1 MPCYATRSVTQALND
16 VPDIN
21 LLARG
26 LEEMGFT
33 TRVIGK
39 TVAFSGVDKTT
50 GEYQSGE
57 YRDGKLTSSTGMNLE
72 VLGKYV
78 AKANI
83 KKQVEQNNSDKYK
96 AVKITLTWT
105 GEFDAV
111 ITKGSK

>member
-1 MPCYATRSVTQALND
+1 MPCYATRTVTQSLSD
-16 VPDIN
+16 VNDIN

-57 YRDGKLTSSTGMNLE
+57 YRDGKLTSSTGMNL
-72 VLGKYV
+72 VALGQYV
-78 AKANI
+78 GKANI
-83 KKQVEQNNSDKYK
+83 KKQVSDNNTDKYK
-96 AVKITLTWT
+96 ATKITLTWT
-105 GEFDAV
+105 SEFDFV
-111 ITKGSK
+111 IDKGAK

>member
-1 MPCYATRSVTQALND
+1 MPCYAQRTVTQSLSD
-16 VPDIN
+16 VKDIN

-33 TRVIGK
+33 TRVLGK

-57 YRDGKLTSSTGMNLE
+57 YRDGKLTSSNGMNLE
-72 VLGKYV
+72 ALGQYV
-78 AKANI
+78 GKANI
-83 KKQVEQNNSDKYK
+83 KKQVEENNADKYK
-96 AVKITLTWT
+96 ATKITLTWT

-111 ITKGSK
+111 ITKGKK